1 MGAIGRSGCACIR
14 ALRGSA
20 AGGAPCTHSR
30 VAGGCDLGLEKVL
43 SSLPSHFPKAKW
55 RVAWRDVGII
65 ARGACKSVVCFSS
78 MSLLSSQ
85 NAATQSMHS
94 RRFLDVSLLRLR
106 LRLLHKLRL
115 LRHQL
120 TSSMHPR
127 VPFAVLLALL
137 LALLLAHSYPSASS
151 STSPS

>member
-1 MGAIGRSGCACIR
+1 MYAQSGGWRVRSGP
-14 ALRGSA
+14 LRRSFLLFLF
-20 AGGAPCTHSR
+20 T
-30 VAGGCDLGLEKVL
+30 
-43 SSLPSHFPKAKW
+43 FPKAKW

-65 ARGACKSVVCFSS
+65 ARGACKGVVCFSS
-78 MSLLSSQ
+78 LSLLSSH

-127 VPFAVLLALL
+127 VPFAVLFALL